1 MKITNIEKQNILEKY
16 YKSNS
21 YNIITEQIYARGD
34 LVGQI
39 QQELKKKG
47 FDLGRV
53 DNLMGPRTIN
63 ALAKALGIESQ
74 ELPPL
79 PKPKQKPANQPA
91 VIDKTTPGQPQQAP
105 APGQPQTA
113 PAPGQA
119 PAQQQGTPAPAQ
131 ESPGV
136 SPAKTQPP
144 AAGIK
149 PEDA

>member
-21 YNIITEQIYARGD
+21 YNIITEQIYARGE

-39 QQELKKKG
+39 QQELKNKG
-47 FDLGRV
+47 FDPGKA

-63 ALAKALGIESQ
+63 ALAKALGIESA
-74 ELPPL
+74 ELPPIPQ
-79 PKPKQKPANQPA
+79 PKKTPQEAPQAVEVPKKAETPAPA
-91 VIDKTTPGQPQQAP
+91 GTTPA
-105 APGQPQTA
+105 
-113 PAPGQA
+113 QA

-131 ESPGV
+131 EPPGV
-136 SPAKTQPP
+136 PP
-144 AAGIK
+144 AQPSIFRDGIK